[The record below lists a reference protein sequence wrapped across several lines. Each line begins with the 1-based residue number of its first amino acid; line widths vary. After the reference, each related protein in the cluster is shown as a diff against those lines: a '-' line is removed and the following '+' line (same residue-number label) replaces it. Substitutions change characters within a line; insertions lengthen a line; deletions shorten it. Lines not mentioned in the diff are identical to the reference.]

1 MYPKTIFINK
11 LKLVIIFTKKRRFDH
26 FYVAVI
32 MNFEKIGFFKS
43 NFRHER
49 VKIGQSRG
57 NIKFLEASKDL
68 KTKIKFLKINKN
80 SKRVPPP

>member
-32 MNFEKIGFFKS
+32 INFEKSDFFKS
-43 NFRHER
+43 NLRPEG
-49 VKIGQSRG
+49 VKISQSRG
-57 NIKFLEASKDL
+57 YIKVLEASKDI
-68 KTKIKFLKINKN
+68 KNEIKI
-80 SKRVPPP
+80 